1 MGSTLEAQQ
10 KKAPKPKTQTKKK
23 EIVVTPGKP
32 YYSSKSMRKGF
43 EQRLPS
49 ADMSA
54 QLRQTS
60 PLGRASPRAAVLDVS
75 AKAMDLFRSDE
86 GKVGSRHAKK
96 VAAEYLKKNDGGMA
110 YKTRRF

>member
-1 MGSTLEAQQ
+1 MGSTLEAQK
-10 KKAPKPKTQTKKK
+10 KKAPKPKTQTRKK

-32 YYSSKSMRKGF
+32 YYSSKSLRKGF

-60 PLGRASPRAAVLDVS
+60 PLGRMSPRAAVLDVT
-75 AKAMDLFRSDE
+75 AKAMDLFRGAE
-86 GKVGSRHAKK
+86 GKRGARHAEN
-96 VAAEYLKKNDGGMA
+96 VAEYMNKNDGGMA

>member
-1 MGSTLEAQQ
+1 MGSTLEAQK
-10 KKAPKPKTQTKKK
+10 KKAPKPKTQTRKK

-32 YYSSKSMRKGF
+32 YYSSKSLRKGF

-60 PLGRASPRAAVLDVS
+60 PLGRMSPRAAVLDVT
-75 AKAMDLFRSDE
+75 AKAMDLFRGAE
-86 GKVGSRHAKK
+86 GKVGSRHAEN
-96 VAAEYLKKNDGGMA
+96 VAEYMNKNDGGMA

>member
-1 MGSTLEAQQ
+1 MGSTLEAQK

-23 EIVVTPGKP
+23 EIVVTPNTP
-32 YYSSKSMRKGF
+32 YYSSKSLGKGF
-43 EQRLPS
+43 KQRLPS

-60 PLGRASPRAAVLDVS
+60 PLGRMSPRAAVLDVS
-75 AKAMDLFRSDE
+75 AKAMDLFRGAE
-86 GKVGSRHAKK
+86 GKVGSRHAEK
-96 VAAEYLKKNDGGMA
+96 VADEYMRKNDGGMA

>member
-32 YYSSKSMRKGF
+32 YYSSKSLRKGF

-60 PLGRASPRAAVLDVS
+60 PLGRASPRAAVQDAV
-75 AKAMDLFRSDE
+75 AGVMDLFRSDE
-86 GKVGSRHAKK
+86 GKVRSRHAEK
-96 VAAEYLKKNDGGMA
+96 VADEYLKKNDGGMA

>member
-10 KKAPKPKTQTKKK
+10 KKAPKPKT
-23 EIVVTPGKP
+23 IVVTPNKP
-32 YYSSKSMRKGF
+32 YYSSESLRKGF

-75 AKAMDLFRSDE
+75 AKDMDLFRSDE
-86 GKVGSRHAKK
+86 GKVGSRQAEK
-96 VAAEYLKKNDGGMA
+96 VADEYLKKNDGGMA

>member
-1 MGSTLEAQQ
+1 MGSTLEAQK
-10 KKAPKPKTQTKKK
+10 KKAPKPKTRKK

-32 YYSSKSMRKGF
+32 YYSSKSLRKGF

-86 GKVGSRHAKK
+86 GKVGSRHAEK
-96 VAAEYLKKNDGGMA
+96 VADEYLKKNDGGMA

>member
-1 MGSTLEAQQ
+1 MGSTLEAQK

-32 YYSSKSMRKGF
+32 YYSSKSLREGF

-60 PLGRASPRAAVLDVS
+60 PLGRMSPRAAVLDVS
-75 AKAMDLFRSDE
+75 AKAMDLFRGAE
-86 GKVGSRHAKK
+86 GKVGSRHAEN
-96 VAAEYLKKNDGGMA
+96 VAEYMNKNDGGMA
-110 YKTRRF
+110 YKTRIY

>member
-10 KKAPKPKTQTKKK
+10 KKAPKPKR
-23 EIVVTPGKP
+23 IVVTPGKP
-32 YYSSKSMRKGF
+32 YYSSKSLRKGF

-86 GKVGSRHAKK
+86 GKVGSRHAENVAKK
-96 VAAEYLKKNDGGMA
+96 YLEKNDGGMA